1 MRRSAALHAAHAL
14 AAQNLLKPRCARQ
27 ESHNCGAAAA
37 MAEVS
42 VETVAAVVVS
52 MVVVVVVAAA
62 DRRC

>member
-1 MRRSAALHAAHAL
+1 MLLLQRCFAL
-14 AAQNLLKPRCARQ
+14 QNNHTVWAVK
-27 ESHNCGAAAA
+27 AAAA